1 MEADGLEVLWVIG
14 LTRTREGGVRER
26 AAAAVPKP
34 REEGMG
40 RRGLAWL
47 MLRER
52 EGGSSARC
60 VKEDGARQPTIAWV
74 RQRLRSV
81 GHMPREA
88 GEELGAWAAAV
99 VGSA

>member
-1 MEADGLEVLWVIG
+1 MTKLKNLGPKSSITGRGVKTAVAAVIAVDSREVGACQRSRPDKRGTRMEADGLEVLWVIG

-52 EGGSSARC
+52 GGG
-60 VKEDGARQPTIAWV
+60 V
-74 RQRLRSV
+74 
-81 GHMPREA
+81 
-88 GEELGAWAAAV
+88 
-99 VGSA
+99 

>member
-1 MEADGLEVLWVIG
+1 VGDRAHANQRRRCEGACGGCCTEA
-14 LTRTREGGVRER
+14 ER
-26 AAAAVPKP
+26 
-34 REEGMG
+34 G
-40 RRGLAWL
+40 RNGEKGSGLAHAK
-47 MLRER
+47 R

-99 VGSA
+99 VRSAQ